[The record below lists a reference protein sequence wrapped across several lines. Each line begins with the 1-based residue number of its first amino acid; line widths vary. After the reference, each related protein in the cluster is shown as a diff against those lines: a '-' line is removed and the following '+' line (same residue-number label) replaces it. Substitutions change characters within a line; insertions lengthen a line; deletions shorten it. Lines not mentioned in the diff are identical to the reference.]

1 MLGPAAKFVACSSE
15 PIGGQS
21 DTLLPYLIVHQT
33 ITGRSTRISMIA
45 DEYLGLEDAALL
57 AQCEVH
63 TYRSSGPGGQHRN
76 KTSSA
81 VRLYHRPTGLAGK
94 GEEDRS
100 QHVNKRRA
108 LRRLRLTLATDLLDE
123 VDPDKYAPSVLLAG
137 CITAGRLELRRKDER
152 ALPAINEVL
161 SLLQAS
167 GGRLREVA
175 GAIGISTANL
185 VKFFHIDPQVWR
197 KVDHVRQAFGLNSLK
212 SPT

>member
-1 MLGPAAKFVACSSE
+1 MGE
-15 PIGGQS
+15 QS
-21 DTLLPYLIVHQT
+21 DNLLPYLIVDQT
-33 ITGRSTRISMIA
+33 ITGRSTPIAMIA
-45 DEYLGLEDAALL
+45 DEYLELEDAALL

-81 VRLYHRPTGLAGK
+81 VRLHHGPTGLTGK

-123 VDPDKYAPSVLLAG
+123 VDPETYTPSALLAG

-152 ALPAINEVL
+152 AMQAINEIL
-161 SLLQAS
+161 SLLQS
-167 GGRLREVA
+167 HGGRLREVA
-175 GAIGISTANL
+175 GAIGISTGNL

-197 KVDHVRQAFGLNSLK
+197 KVSHIRQAFGLNSLK

>member
-1 MLGPAAKFVACSSE
+1 MQAMK
-15 PIGGQS
+15 
-21 DTLLPYLIVHQT
+21 YLEL
-33 ITGRSTRISMIA
+33 
-45 DEYLGLEDAALL
+45 DDAALL
-57 AQCEVH
+57 IQCEVH

-81 VRLYHRPTGLAGK
+81 VRLHHQPTRLIAK

-123 VDPDKYAPSVLLAG
+123 VDPANYAPSPLLAG
-137 CITAGRLELRRKDER
+137 CIREGRLELRRKDER
-152 ALPAINEVL
+152 AMPAINEVL

-175 GAIGISTANL
+175 GAIGISTGNL

-197 KVDHVRQAFGLNSLK
+197 KVGHIRQAFGLNALK